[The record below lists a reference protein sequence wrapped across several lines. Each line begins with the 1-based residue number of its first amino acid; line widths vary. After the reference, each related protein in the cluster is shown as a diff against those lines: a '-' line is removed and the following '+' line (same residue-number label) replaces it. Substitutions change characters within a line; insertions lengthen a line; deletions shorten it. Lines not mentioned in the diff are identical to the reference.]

1 MQDNCVVPEQSEPVS
16 KNPDWIEYERTEAPF
31 NVVGASQVNL
41 KLVLEVAVPAKFDGA
56 LDGDRVFDGLELEGK

>member
-16 KNPDWIEYERTEAPF
+16 ENPASIKYERTDAPF
-31 NVVGASQVNL
+31 KVVGASQVKV

-56 LDGDRVFDGLELEGK
+56 LEGDRVFDGLELDGK